1 MLLAVD
7 WLISRDSYQVC
18 IRTGFYIG
26 HCSTDTQILFDDVD
40 VAVLSVLI
48 GEAGAQ
54 KKKKRSTSAS
64 RPRPERSNVCK
75 FFCERINLV

>member
-1 MLLAVD
+1 MSVLLAVD

-54 KKKKRSTSAS
+54 RKKK
-64 RPRPERSNVCK
+64 
-75 FFCERINLV
+75 INFSMTTPA